1 MSELQAKNVQTSKT
15 IMTEMVMPNDT
26 NAFGNLMGG
35 NLMKWMDIAGAICAA
50 KHSENYVVTASVDNV
65 SFDSPIGLGDII
77 TIEAAITRAFN
88 TSLEVFIE
96 VFVHDIKNK
105 KYRKSNNAY
114 LTFVAIDPD
123 TMRPTKVPEVKP
135 ENELEENLFAGA
147 LRRREIRLVL
157 AGKMK
162 PGDAIKV
169 REYLDLHK

>member
-1 MSELQAKNVQTSKT
+1 MSEFQPKTVHVSKT
-15 IMTEMVMPNDT
+15 TMTEMVMPNDT

-65 SFDSPIGLGDII
+65 SFESPIRLGDII
-77 TIEAAITRAFN
+77 TLEAAVTRAFN
-88 TSLEVFIE
+88 SSLEVFIE

-105 KYRKSNNAY
+105 KHTKSNHAY
-114 LTFVAIDPD
+114 LTFVALDPD

-135 ENELEENLFAGA
+135 ESEAEENLFAGA

>member
-1 MSELQAKNVQTSKT
+1 MSELQAKKVQISKT

-35 NLMKWMDIAGAICAA
+35 NLMKWMDICGAICAV
-50 KHSENYVVTASVDNV
+50 KHAENYVVTASVDNV
-65 SFDSPIGLGDII
+65 SFDSPIRLGDII
-77 TIEAAITRAFN
+77 TLEAVVTRAFN
-88 TSLEVFIE
+88 TSVEIYIQ
-96 VFVHDIKNK
+96 VFVNDIKNK
-105 KYRKSNNAY
+105 KFTKSNHAY

-123 TMRPTKVPEVKP
+123 TLKPTLIPPVEPEG
-135 ENELEENLFAGA
+135 EFEENLFAGA